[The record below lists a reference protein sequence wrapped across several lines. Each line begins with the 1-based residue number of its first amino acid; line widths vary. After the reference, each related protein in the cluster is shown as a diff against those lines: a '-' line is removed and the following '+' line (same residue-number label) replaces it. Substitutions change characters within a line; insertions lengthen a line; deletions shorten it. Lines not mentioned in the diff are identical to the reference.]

1 MLHFSTI
8 FHFYIP
14 HVTFLQHFPGL
25 PLTFLHH
32 FQLFTFW
39 ADTSNIE
46 IPAVKKHKV
55 LNIHTTFSPLLPLG
69 AKKIAIRWLPK
80 GIQQRWK
87 VSNVH
92 VGEFDQTPFGRVSLQ
107 AFDWTLFDWKL
118 TDRTLFGINS
128 VSRSPTDFYSAN
140 DQMIMITTIFWITNK
155 ILRANRNSCWIN
167 TIFFVSETCHHH
179 HH

>member
-1 MLHFSTI
+1 MLHISTI

-25 PLTFLHH
+25 PLTFLTFLHH

-69 AKKIAIRWLPK
+69 AKK
-80 GIQQRWK
+80 
-87 VSNVH
+87 
-92 VGEFDQTPFGRVSLQ
+92 
-107 AFDWTLFDWKL
+107 
-118 TDRTLFGINS
+118 
-128 VSRSPTDFYSAN
+128 SRSVDSQKGFNRGERWATFTWENLTRHHLVECHCRHLTGHYLVLTVSPGLQQTFTRHSAN